1 MENAFYSLEGLF
13 QFLNEGVSPFHAAAA
28 AAKILESQGYV
39 HCPES
44 AAWTLAPGGKYYTT
58 RNGSA
63 VIAWRMPTGAL
74 TGWHAAASHSDAPTW
89 RIKELDGG
97 KDKTF
102 ARAETEGYG
111 GMLMSTW
118 LDAR

>member
-74 TGWHAAASHSDAPTW
+74 TGWHAAASHSDAPPGASRSWTAA
-89 RIKELDGG
+89 RIRPLPGPRP
-97 KDKTF
+97 
-102 ARAETEGYG
+102 RAT
-111 GMLMSTW
+111 
-118 LDAR
+118 AVC